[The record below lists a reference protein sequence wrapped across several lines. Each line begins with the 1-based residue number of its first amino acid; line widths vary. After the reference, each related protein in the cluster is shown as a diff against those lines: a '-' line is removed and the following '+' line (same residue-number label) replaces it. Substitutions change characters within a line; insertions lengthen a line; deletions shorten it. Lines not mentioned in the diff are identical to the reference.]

1 VIALVK
7 WIQLLALGV
16 WVGETVFLSFVVAP
30 ALFGRLPEQAGP
42 VMSLLFPDYYRVA
55 YACGALLVVAGAIL
69 WRATRDS
76 PVRWGV
82 FTTVAAAMLAASLWA
97 GVMIQPRA
105 HELRP
110 QLHQESVPP
119 AVREE
124 FDRLHAR
131 AVQLNG
137 AVLLGNLILIGIAA
151 SRIEV

>member
-1 VIALVK
+1 MIAVVK

-30 ALFGRLPEQAGP
+30 AVFGRLPEQAGQ
-42 VMSLLFPDYYRVA
+42 VMSLLFPNYYRVA
-55 YACGALLVVAGAIL
+55 YVCGALLVVTGAVL
-69 WRATRDS
+69 WRAARDRA
-76 PVRWGV
+76 VRWGA
-82 FTTVAAAMLAASLWA
+82 FTALAAAMLAASLWA
-97 GVMIQPRA
+97 GVVIQPRA

-110 QLHQESVPP
+110 QLHQESAPP
-119 AVREE
+119 AVKEE

-137 AVLLGNLILIGIAA
+137 AVLLGNLVLLGIAA